1 MANNRMQLVCGEC
14 GERITLC
21 ASWFSRVLCLRA
33 FGSYY
38 PKTGWYTFGP
48 TVEKPEYG
56 RAGLPRGESR
66 LTDWLAAHV
75 HGYEGAMF
83 GPCYFRLV
91 YEVCGL

>member
-14 GERITLC
+14 G
-21 ASWFSRVLCLRA
+21 
-33 FGSYY
+33 
-38 PKTGWYTFGP
+38 GWYTFGP
-48 TVEKPEYG
+48 TVEKPEDG
-56 RAGLPRGESR
+56 GESR

-91 YEVCGL
+91 YEVEGE

>member
-21 ASWFSRVLCLRA
+21 K
-33 FGSYY
+33 YY
-38 PKTGWYTFGP
+38 PNTGWYTFGP
-48 TVEKPEYG
+48 TVEKPEDG
-56 RAGLPRGESR
+56 GESR

-91 YEVCGL
+91 YEVEGE